1 MEKFFAAIRNM
12 FTVPDL
18 RKRIL
23 FTLGLLAVYRFGAH
37 VTAPGVDREQL
48 RRVWAEVGSTLLGV
62 LDLFS
67 GGNFQTIS
75 VFALGVTPYITATI
89 ITQLMTTVF
98 PQLKRLQEEGEAGR
112 QKINQY
118 NRYLTVI
125 LCMFQTFIVARWLQA
140 NGVLASSPIVNVP
153 FLNSFLDWHILT
165 IIATLTT
172 GTIFVMWLGEQITD
186 RGIGNGISLLIF
198 AGIVIGLP
206 SRGVPQVVE
215 RLRSGDTFAVIGVI
229 AMLAILVG
237 LIAFVV
243 YVETARRK
251 VPISYAKRHVGR
263 QLVGGQQTH
272 MPIKLN
278 MGGVIP
284 VIFASSV
291 LAIPQTILQ
300 FFPNDPNNPTGFM
313 TRVHAFF
320 QNFHGG
326 DPYYELLF
334 ASMIVLFTFFY
345 ITIIFNVE
353 EVSDNLR
360 KHGGFIPGIR
370 PGRNTAEFLNTIL
383 TRLTTVGAIYLVVVA
398 LIPQIMLSGFNV
410 GRLPFIGTRL
420 EEFVTTTP
428 GLGWIPRGMGYQFYF
443 GGTSLLILV
452 GVAMDT
458 VAQIESQLVMRNYEG
473 FFGPGSRLRGRRS

>member
-23 FTLGLLAVYRFGAH
+23 FTLGLLAVYRLGAH
-37 VTAPGVDREQL
+37 ITAPGIDRDQL
-48 RRVWAEVGSTLLGV
+48 RHVWQEVGTTLLGV

-89 ITQLMTTVF
+89 ITQWMTTVF

-125 LCMFQTFIVARWLQA
+125 LCTFQTFIVARWLQSNA
-140 NGVLASSPIVNVP
+140 VLPVRPIVNVAG
-153 FLNSFLDWHILT
+153 LNSFLDFYILST
-165 IIATLTT
+165 IITLTT
-172 GTIFVMWLGEQITD
+172 GTIFVMWLGEQITE
-186 RGIGNGISLLIF
+186 RGIGNGVS
-198 AGIVIGLP
+198 
-206 SRGVPQVVE
+206 
-215 RLRSGDTFAVIGVI
+215 
-229 AMLAILVG
+229 
-237 LIAFVV
+237 
-243 YVETARRK
+243 
-251 VPISYAKRHVGR
+251 
-263 QLVGGQQTH
+263 
-272 MPIKLN
+272 
-278 MGGVIP
+278 P

-291 LAIPQTILQ
+291 LAIPQTVLQ
-300 FFPNDPNNPTGFM
+300 YISFDPNVQNW
-313 TRVHAFF
+313 RYQLHNFF
-320 QNFHGG
+320 QGFHGG
-326 DPYYELLF
+326 DPYYELIYL
-334 ASMIVLFTFFY
+334 SLIVLFTFFY

-353 EVSDNLR
+353 EVADNLR

-383 TRLTTVGAIYLVVVA
+383 TRLTTVGALYLAFVA
-398 LIPQIMLSGFNV
+398 FVPQLMLSGFNV
-410 GRLPFIGTRL
+410 GRLPFFGGRI
-420 EEFVTTTP
+420 EEFVTGTP
-428 GLGWIPRGMGYQFYF
+428 GLGWIPHGMGYQFYF

-473 FFGPGSRLRGRRS
+473 FFGPGSRLRGRRT

>member
-1 MEKFFAAIRNM
+1 
-12 FTVPDL
+12 
-18 RKRIL
+18 
-23 FTLGLLAVYRFGAH
+23 
-37 VTAPGVDREQL
+37 
-48 RRVWAEVGSTLLGV
+48 
-62 LDLFS
+62 
-67 GGNFQTIS
+67 
-75 VFALGVTPYITATI
+75 
-89 ITQLMTTVF
+89 
-98 PQLKRLQEEGEAGR
+98 
-112 QKINQY
+112 
-118 NRYLTVI
+118 
-125 LCMFQTFIVARWLQA
+125 
-140 NGVLASSPIVNVP
+140 
-153 FLNSFLDWHILT
+153 
-165 IIATLTT
+165 
-172 GTIFVMWLGEQITD
+172 MWLGEQITE

-206 SRGVPQVVE
+206 NGLMQVMEKV
-215 RLRSGDTFAVIGVI
+215 RSGDTFAVIGVI
-229 AMLAILVG
+229 AMAAVLIG

-243 YVETARRK
+243 FVESARRK

-291 LAIPQTILQ
+291 LAIPQTVLQ
-300 FFPNDPNNPTGFM
+300 FVQFDPNVQDWRFQ
-313 TRVHAFF
+313 VHSFF
-320 QNFHGG
+320 QGFHGG
-326 DPYYELLF
+326 DPYYELIFL
-334 ASMIVLFTFFY
+334 SLIVLFTFFY

-383 TRLTTVGAIYLVVVA
+383 TRLTTVGALYLALVA
-398 LIPQIMLSGFNV
+398 FIPQLMLSGFNV
-410 GRLPFIGTRL
+410 GRLPFVGGRV
-420 EEFVTTTP
+420 EEFVTSTP
-428 GLGWIPRGMGYQFYF
+428 GLGWIPHGMGYQFYF

-473 FFGPGSRLRGRRS
+473 FFGPGSRLRGRRG

>member
-1 MEKFFAAIRNM
+1 MDKFFAAVRNM
-12 FTVPDL
+12 FSVPDL
-18 RKRIL
+18 RKRIM

-37 VTAPGVDREQL
+37 VTAPGIDRDQL
-48 RRVWAEVGSTLLGV
+48 RRVWQEVGSTLLGV

-75 VFALGVTPYITATI
+75 VFALGVTPYITASI
-89 ITQLMTTVF
+89 ILQLMTTVF
-98 PQLKRLQEEGEAGR
+98 PQLKKLQEEGEAGR

-118 NRYLTVI
+118 TRYLTVV
-125 LCMFQTFIVARWLQA
+125 LCSFQTFIVARWLQA
-140 NGVLASSPIVNVP
+140 NAVGADTWGFVLTTM
-153 FLNSFLDWHILT
+153 L
-165 IIATLTT
+165 TLTT
-172 GTIFVMWLGEQITD
+172 GTIFVMWLGEQITE
-186 RGIGNGISLLIF
+186 RGVGNGISLLIF
-198 AGIVIGLP
+198 AGIIIGLP
-206 SRGVPQVVE
+206 SGVMQVLGKVQTGE
-215 RLRSGDTFAVIGVI
+215 TFAVIGVI
-229 AMLAILVG
+229 AMVAILVG

-243 YVETARRK
+243 FVESARRK

-300 FFPNDPNNPTGFM
+300 FVPYDPNVQDWRFS
-313 TRVHAFF
+313 VASFF
-320 QNFHGG
+320 QAFHGG

-334 ASMIVLFTFFY
+334 AALIVLFTFFY

-353 EVSDNLR
+353 EVADNLR

-410 GRLPFIGTRL
+410 GRLPFVGVGL
-420 EEFVTTTP
+420 EEFVTRTP
-428 GLGWIPRGMGYQFYF
+428 GCTGSAAGPSTRPGLDGWPRPANPRREP
-443 GGTSLLILV
+443 
-452 GVAMDT
+452 GVLYA
-458 VAQIESQLVMRNYEG
+458 S
-473 FFGPGSRLRGRRS
+473 